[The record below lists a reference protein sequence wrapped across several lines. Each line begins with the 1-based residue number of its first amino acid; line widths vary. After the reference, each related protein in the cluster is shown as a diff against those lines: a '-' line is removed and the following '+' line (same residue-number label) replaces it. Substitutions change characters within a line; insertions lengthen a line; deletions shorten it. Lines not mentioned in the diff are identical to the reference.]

1 MWKEPP
7 NQPAT
12 AQLDAIA
19 MSNAVN
25 AASQRARADTSCAT
39 VGFDVRP
46 ILASKETSNASL
58 LQPTDNWPTRMV
70 MKTASRD
77 SPVQPRLHPNALMTS
92 ETAIVGNG
100 WLALMNPRTT
110 RMGMTVEDAEC
121 ASIPAMQ
128 LLVLRFGMIA

>member
-1 MWKEPP
+1 MWNEPP

-12 AQLDAIA
+12 AQLDAMAI
-19 MSNAVN
+19 SNAVN
-25 AASQRARADTSCAT
+25 AASQSALAETSCAT

-46 ILASKETSNASL
+46 ILASNETSNASL
-58 LQPTDNWPTRMV
+58 LQPTDSWPTKMV
-70 MKTASRD
+70 MNTARSD

-110 RMGMTVEDAEC
+110 RME
-121 ASIPAMQ
+121 
-128 LLVLRFGMIA
+128 